1 MGWISGAF
9 EIIKKILD
17 FVTPWSTYWV
27 EKRKKSNQKKE
38 DAQKR
43 MDDASKKGDY
53 DTFLDSLNDK
63 RGA

>member
-1 MGWISGAF
+1 MDWITGAI
-9 EIIKKILD
+9 ELLKKILD

-27 EKRKKSNQKKE
+27 DRRRAKNQKKE

-43 MDDASKKGDY
+43 MDTDVKKGDY
-53 DTFLDSLNDK
+53 DAFLDDLNTK

>member
-1 MGWISGAF
+1 MGWITGAI
-9 EIIKKILD
+9 ELVKKILD

-27 EKRKKSNQKKE
+27 DRKRAKNQKKE

-43 MDDASKKGDY
+43 MDEAAKKGDY

-63 RGA
+63 RSS